1 MMIQMNEYTTQR
13 TVAIL
18 GARLGDGAQW
28 VTRRLSPVGDASAAM
43 ETVSFLDSFTPS
55 LMPRTSEHQ
64 GLAAGLHILGARLIG
79 GRIDAL
85 QTMAIGASAST
96 PTSLAARAVTFA
108 VGQAAM
114 KIPEQEN
121 ETLWWNGA
129 RAGGEIVRAAAISGA
144 LYDGAR
150 ALQGR
155 TKPSSARLLITATMV
170 TGGGL
175 YWAGRRLNTVR
186 R

>member
-1 MMIQMNEYTTQR
+1 MIRMNEYTTQR

-64 GLAAGLHILGARLIG
+64 GLAAGLHSLGARLIG

-85 QTMAIGASAST
+85 QTLVIGAGAST
-96 PTSLAARAVTFA
+96 PTGTV
-108 VGQAAM
+108 
-114 KIPEQEN
+114 
-121 ETLWWNGA
+121 
-129 RAGGEIVRAAAISGA
+129 A
-144 LYDGAR
+144 LVDRGCGCPIF
-150 ALQGR
+150 GR
-155 TKPSSARLLITATMV
+155 
-170 TGGGL
+170 GC
-175 YWAGRRLNTVR
+175 
-186 R
+186 